1 MFTLLRTYFYWI
13 DMAIALGVTAFV
25 VIGCRSTPQGR
36 NLSRL
41 FWLGVAVGF
50 TWEIPIFLSGIYAGS
65 PVIHFIREPPLHPLV
80 FMILHALWDGGL
92 FLAGVA
98 CVWLL
103 LPRPI
108 FQSFRWSELGVL
120 LLWGQLSELAVEIGG
135 ITNDA
140 WTYAGDKAWNPV
152 LFHVADHPITLVPQ
166 LMWIAGVIVY
176 YLLALRLVGPR
187 ESQSE

>member
-1 MFTLLRTYFYWI
+1 MFTILETYFYWI
-13 DMAIALGVTAFV
+13 DMAVALGVTAFV
-25 VIGCRSTPQGR
+25 VFGCRDTPQGR
-36 NLSRL
+36 FLRRL
-41 FWLGVAVGF
+41 FWLGVAVGL
-50 TWEIPIFLSGIYAGS
+50 TWEIPIFLSGVYANA
-65 PVIHFIREPPLHPLV
+65 PVIRFLREPPFHPLV

-108 FQSFRWSELGVL
+108 LQSFRWSELGVL

-135 ITNDA
+135 VTNNA
-140 WTYAGDKAWNPV
+140 WVYAGDKAWNPV
-152 LFHVADHPITLVPQ
+152 LFHVDGHPITLVPQ
-166 LMWIAGVIVY
+166 LMWVAGPVVY
-176 YLLALRLVGPR
+176 YLLALRLVRPN